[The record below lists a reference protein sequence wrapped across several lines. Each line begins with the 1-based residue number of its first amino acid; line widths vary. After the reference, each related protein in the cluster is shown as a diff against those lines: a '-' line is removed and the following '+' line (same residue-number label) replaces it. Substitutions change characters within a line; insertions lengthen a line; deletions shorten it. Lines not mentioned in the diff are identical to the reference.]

1 MAKRSVGKLSKRSR
15 LLRRKIRSKASISA
29 IIREFKEG
37 DRVSIDPNSQY
48 SGMPHPRYRGLCGV
62 VKARRGNAY
71 VVEVA
76 VGNSVKSLIVPPVH
90 LR

>member
-15 LLRRKIRSKASISA
+15 LLRRKIRSKASISS

-37 DRVSIDPNSQY
+37 DKVSIDLNSRY
-48 SGMPHPRYRGLCGV
+48 SGMPHPRYRGQCGV

-71 VVEVA
+71 VVEIK
-76 VGNSVKSLIVPPVH
+76 VGNAKRRLIIPPVH